1 MSVRN
6 VRLGYEMGEGNMT
19 ENANNSATR
28 RSVGGSPRPA
38 ADIGRLI
45 DSARGHAM
53 LAPEEEHALLV
64 RFRADGDPAAA
75 ERLVGS
81 HLRLVISIAREYR
94 GYGQPF
100 ADLVAEG
107 YLGLMLALD
116 RFDPERG
123 VRLATY
129 ATWWIRAQV
138 RDFVLRSQSLV
149 KMGTTAHQKKLF
161 YNLRRMKAQL
171 GELGEGDLPS
181 DAVAEIARTLEVP
194 AADVVD
200 MNRRLQAAD
209 ASLNS
214 PVGAE
219 GDTDWQDLL
228 VDGEQDPETFA
239 AERDELDKRRA
250 LLAGGLDSLSE
261 RERDIVRERCL
272 RDEPL
277 TLEVLSQRY
286 RISRE
291 RVRQIEAKAL
301 GKLRTAMGVPPADAR
316 HADVSMAA

>member
-1 MSVRN
+1 
-6 VRLGYEMGEGNMT
+6 MT
-19 ENANNSATR
+19 VKTNNSATR
-28 RSVGGSPRPA
+28 RPVGGSVRPA
-38 ADIGRLI
+38 ADVGRLI
-45 DSARGHAM
+45 ESARRHAM
-53 LAPEEEHALLV
+53 LAPEDERELLA

-81 HLRLVISIAREYR
+81 HLRLVIRIAREYR

-107 YLGLMLALD
+107 YLGLMMALD

-161 YNLRRMKAQL
+161 YNLRRTKAQL
-171 GELGEGDLPS
+171 GELGEGDLPP
-181 DAVAEIARTLEVP
+181 AVVAEIARTLEVP

-228 VDGEQDPETFA
+228 VDGEQDPESFV
-239 AERDELDKRRA
+239 AERDELDKRRV
-250 LLAGGLDSLSE
+250 LLAGGLERLTE

-286 RISRE
+286 QISRE
-291 RVRQIEAKAL
+291 RVRQIEARAL
-301 GKLRTAMGVPPADAR
+301 DKLRNAMGVPAVPPA
-316 HADVSMAA
+316 HAPDVHVPWAA